1 MGAVVF
7 SLDSRLVECLQDVI
21 SLSVLVETGTFR
33 GDTVSEFIDR
43 FEEIHSVELSPDLC
57 RAAQTRFANQ
67 PHVHVHE
74 GDSATVLRNLRGR
87 FEGQGVLYWLDAH
100 WCVADGTA
108 GQTSQCPLLQEL
120 AALKTID
127 DQSVILID
135 DARLYLCPP
144 ADPHE
149 VSQWPSWQAIINGLT
164 EVSDRHEMMV
174 VNDVIAFYPVAARTA
189 LQRYARLHSVDWLA
203 TMHLS
208 RLATELQ
215 KRSEQQQQ
223 AIEQLRDRVQ
233 RQAATLREVKAEL
246 QQARQHRS

>member
-7 SLDSRLVECLQDVI
+7 SLDSRLVECLQSAI
-21 SLSVLVETGTFR
+21 PLAVLVETGTFR
-33 GDTVSEFIDR
+33 GDTVAEFVER
-43 FEEIHSVELSPDLC
+43 FDEIHSVELSPDLC
-57 RAAQTRFANQ
+57 GAAKKRFADQ
-67 PHVHVHE
+67 PQVHIHE
-74 GDSATVLRNLRGR
+74 GDSAAFLKKLRGR

-100 WCVADGTA
+100 WCVADDTA

-120 AALKTID
+120 AALKMIS

-149 VSQWPSWQAIINGLT
+149 VSQWPSWQQIVNGLA
-164 EVSDRHEMMV
+164 EVSDRHEMMI
-174 VNDVIAFYPVAARTA
+174 VNDVIAFYPAAARAA
-189 LQRYARLHSVDWLA
+189 LHRYARLYSVDWLA

-208 RLATELQ
+208 RQATELQ

-223 AIEQLRDRVQ
+223 VIEQLRERVQ
-233 RQAATLREVKAEL
+233 RQAARLRQVQAEL
-246 QQARQHRS
+246 QQARHRS